1 MINPKFEI
9 QNPKQAMPRWVGP
22 VAALHHNERGTISIV
37 SVFAMLLLAM
47 LLGMV
52 LNVGRHVDGK
62 IKMQNAAD
70 AATYSGGVVLA
81 RGMNTLAFTNH
92 LLCDVFAL
100 TAFMREARDGHAASF
115 APSVLAAWA
124 EIGPVF
130 ASSGFAKFDRL
141 GSAITEKVPLE
152 QRMVTSYHQWVSA
165 SSELMLPVLEQI
177 LAEEQIPEFQRALV
191 LTTPLLAQRATTEI
205 ARRHGE
211 TSPDRGRLNGVLWRT
226 VVDPV
231 GGQLEETAST
241 LPVVDPVRGSEPDQ
255 EDYLET
261 AQRQRRQLA
270 QRYLSDWNNA
280 SLRVFDLEAKMSQF
294 GNLWRGFTCGQL
306 DQLLDEEYPESNLL
320 YQIRRQ
326 TSGERLESNQYL
338 EDYFMFVGVAYW
350 PKLEEILPGLFRN
363 PTVADSQT
371 FAQVMLFVPQPRLV
385 KGWRR
390 IGDEGDGSVDLG
402 GVPGDMVELPGDR
415 QPPDP
420 GTDWEWYVVRQGR
433 PRHWDLLNQN
443 WTCQLV
449 PATAESVVEIL
460 QSDPGQSLPEAA
472 LEADIRLPYYG
483 NQQRAWRDINTH

>member
-1 MINPKFEI
+1 MKRFHP
-9 QNPKQAMPRWVGP
+9 QPLWQLPAR
-22 VAALHHNERGTISIV
+22 LHRNERGTISIV

-62 IKMQNAAD
+62 VKMQNAAD

-100 TAFMREARDGHAASF
+100 TAFMREARDGNAASF
-115 APSVLAAWA
+115 APSILAAWS

-130 ASSGFAKFDRL
+130 ASSGFEKFDRM
-141 GSAITEKVPLE
+141 GQAISEKVPLE
-152 QRMVTSYHQWVSA
+152 QRMVTSYHQWASA

-191 LTTPLLAQRATTEI
+191 LTTPLLAQRATAEI

-211 TSPDRGRLNGVLWRT
+211 TSPDRGRLHGVLWRT
-226 VVDPV
+226 LVDPV
-231 GGQLEETAST
+231 GGQLEESSST
-241 LPVVDPVRGSEPDQ
+241 LPVVDPVLGTEPDQ

-270 QRYLSDWNNA
+270 RRYLSDWNDA

-294 GNLWRGFTCGQL
+294 SNLWRGFTCGQL
-306 DQLLDEEYPESNLL
+306 ERLLEEEYPERNLL
-320 YQIRRQ
+320 YQIRRRTPSQ
-326 TSGERLESNQYL
+326 QIGSNQHL
-338 EDYFMFVGVAYW
+338 EDRFMFVGVAYW
-350 PKLEEILPGLFRN
+350 PKLPEMLPGLFSN
-363 PTVADSQT
+363 PQVADAQT
-371 FAQVMLFVPQPRLV
+371 FAQVMLFIPQPRLV

-390 IGDEGDGSVDLG
+390 IGDEGDGSIDLG

-415 QPPDP
+415 QPTDP
-420 GTDWEWYVVRQGR
+420 GADWEWYVVRQGR
-433 PRHWDLLNQN
+433 PRQWDLLNQN

-449 PATAESVVEIL
+449 PATASTIPEIL
-460 QSDPGQSLPEAA
+460 QTDPGGSLPEAS
-472 LEADIRLPYYG
+472 LDGDIHLPYYG
-483 NQQRAWRDINTH
+483 VEQRAWLEINTH